1 MRLPW
6 LDPDTPFPPAEDAL
20 AEPEGLL
27 AAGADLSVARL
38 RQAYR
43 NGIFPWFGEGDPIL
57 WWSPDP
63 RMVLRCSD
71 FSPPHALRK
80 RLRQLA
86 RAEEQGQARLHVRVD
101 HDCPA
106 VLRACAAPRKGQ
118 DGTWITPAMQRA
130 YAAWHAAGDV
140 HSIETWRDGEL
151 VGGLYGVSL
160 GGMFFGESMF
170 ARVSDASK
178 IALAYLVAFLSR
190 QGVEWIDCQQ
200 QTAHLA
206 SLGAR
211 PVPRA
216 HFLDYVRHAVA
227 RPAPAW
233 RPGRLDAGGTLHP
246 AVAPGASP
254 SSGPRAPRV

>member
-1 MRLPW
+1 RSGPSWTPAPRAFTRAGSRRRTSPGRSFPSVRCRPPCATTWTISNAARTACITTAWARTERLCGEPFLRLPW

-101 HDCPA
+101 HDCLA

-130 YAAWHAAGDV
+130 YAAW
-140 HSIETWRDGEL
+140 
-151 VGGLYGVSL
+151 
-160 GGMFFGESMF
+160 
-170 ARVSDASK
+170 
-178 IALAYLVAFLSR
+178 
-190 QGVEWIDCQQ
+190 
-200 QTAHLA
+200 
-206 SLGAR
+206 
-211 PVPRA
+211 
-216 HFLDYVRHAVA
+216 
-227 RPAPAW
+227 
-233 RPGRLDAGGTLHP
+233 
-246 AVAPGASP
+246 
-254 SSGPRAPRV
+254 

>member
-6 LDPDTPFPPAEDAL
+6 LEPDTPFPPVELAL
-20 AEPEGLL
+20 KDPGGLL

-38 RQAYR
+38 RAAYS
-43 NGIFPWFGEGDPIL
+43 NGIFPWFGAGDPIL

-63 RMVLRCSD
+63 RMVLRCAD
-71 FSPPHALRK
+71 FAPPHALRK

-86 RAEEQGQARLHVRVD
+86 RAEEQGAAPLEIRVD
-101 HDCPA
+101 NDCAA
-106 VLRACAAPRKGQ
+106 VLLACSAPRAGQ

-130 YAAWHAAGDV
+130 YAAWHRAGDV
-140 HSIETWRDGEL
+140 HSIEAWQDGEL

-170 ARVSDASK
+170 TRVSGASK
-178 IALAYLVAFLSR
+178 IALAYLVQFLTR
-190 QGVEWIDCQQ
+190 QGVAWIDCQQ

-211 PVPRA
+211 PVSRA
-216 HFLDYVRHAVA
+216 DFVAHVREAVLL
-227 RPAPAW
+227 PAPAW
-233 RPGRLDAGGTLHP
+233 QTGRLDAQGQLHATSPPP
-246 AVAPGASP
+246 AP
-254 SSGPRAPRV
+254 SGEPAPRV